1 MTAVGRGARLL
12 LAVLSLAV
20 FFADQA
26 TKKLAASA
34 LAGSAPITVLPI
46 FELRYVENPGAAFGL
61 FASAGAAGR
70 YGLAAFSI
78 AATLCLAW
86 WLLLY
91 RRITWIEAWA
101 ASLLLGGAAGNLYD
115 RVMAGRVIDFL
126 YFHIGPY
133 GWPAF
138 NLADAAL
145 SVGVLLLLAE
155 AAVRLRANRRMQ
167 S

>member
-1 MTAVGRGARLL
+1 MTAVGWGARLL
-12 LAVLSLAV
+12 LAVLSVAV
-20 FFADQA
+20 FIADQA

-34 LAGSAPITVLPI
+34 LAGSDPVTVLPV

-78 AATLCLAW
+78 VATLGLAW

-91 RRITWIEAWA
+91 RRITWTEAWA
-101 ASLLLGGAAGNLYD
+101 AALLLGGAAGNLLD

-133 GWPAF
+133 GFPAF
-138 NLADAAL
+138 NLADASL
-145 SVGVLLLLAE
+145 SAGVMLLLAE
-155 AAVRLRANRRMQ
+155 VFVRMRAKRRLQ